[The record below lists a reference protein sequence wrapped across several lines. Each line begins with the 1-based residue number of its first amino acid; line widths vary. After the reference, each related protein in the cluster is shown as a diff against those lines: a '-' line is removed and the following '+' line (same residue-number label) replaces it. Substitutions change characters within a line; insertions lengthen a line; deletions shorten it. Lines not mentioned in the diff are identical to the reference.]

1 MFFSKTMT
9 PEPAG
14 REWIKACCRNSKR
27 ALRVLL
33 LWSAIHALNA
43 HGQTE
48 DLLKELKI
56 PIWTEVID
64 LRGLMGYKDNVLLSY
79 TNAHG
84 SPFWVSGAD
93 VLVFRLPIN
102 GWQFNFV
109 ASGTDTRYF
118 SGQTVNS
125 EQTAV
130 AALKLTRI
138 YGDGWSSGL
147 GANYA
152 YENQVM
158 DLTAT
163 STNLTPI
170 TKVLGNTFGADWFA
184 RKDFRPYWAQFDV
197 ACTRQL
203 LEAPLDN
210 YWQLGP
216 KLTLDRKYGSGSDLA
231 LSGQWNYLRY
241 DTTPDLT
248 AQGQQIPNTH
258 ERVQAAIVDLDWRH
272 DWDASNHWH
281 SITGVGYQSDKDN
294 SSGYFNFSYYSLST
308 KLEYGNAAWKISAVM
323 RGGYYDYPMQQVS
336 PTDLSKRQRLF
347 FAAGLHAERKLSKH
361 LKLFADYNYEN
372 SQSDDYVDH
381 YQINIAGI
389 GLEWGF

>member
-1 MFFSKTMT
+1 LADGGERQTAMLSCKTMI
-9 PEPAG
+9 PAPAG
-14 REWIKACCRNSKR
+14 RKLA
-27 ALRVLL
+27 RVFL
-33 LWSAIHALNA
+33 LWLAACALPA
-43 HGQTE
+43 QGQSE

-56 PIWTEVID
+56 PIWTEIVD
-64 LRGLMGYKDNVLLSY
+64 LRGLMGYKDNVLLSD

-93 VLVFRLPIN
+93 LVVFRLPIN

-118 SGQTVNS
+118 SSPSVNS

-130 AALKLTRI
+130 AAAKLTRL

-147 GANYA
+147 GLNYA

-163 STNLTPI
+163 ETNLTPI
-170 TKVLGNTFGADWFA
+170 TKVLGNTFGGDWFA
-184 RKDFRPYWAQFDV
+184 RRDFQSYWAQLDL

-203 LEAPLDN
+203 LAAPLDN

-216 KLTLDRKYGSGSDLA
+216 KLTLGRKYGQGSDLA
-231 LSGQWNYLRY
+231 LSGQWNFLMY

-248 AQGQQIPNTH
+248 AQGANIANTH
-258 ERVQAAIVDLDWRH
+258 ERVHVASVELDWH
-272 DWDASNHWH
+272 HAWDASNHWH
-281 SITGVGYQSDKDN
+281 SIAVLGYQSDQDN
-294 SSGYFNFSYYSLST
+294 GAGYFNFSYYSLST
-308 KLEYGNAAWKISAVM
+308 KLEYREAAWKIGAMV
-323 RGGYYDYPMQQVS
+323 RGGFYDYPVQPVS
-336 PTDLSKRQRLF
+336 FTDSSKRQRLLV
-347 FAAGLHAERKLSKH
+347 AAGLHAERKLSKH

-372 SQSDDYVDH
+372 SQSDVFVDH
-381 YQINIAGI
+381 YQVNVAGI